1 MTNPKPK
8 QLSLYLAPETLNTL
22 GVIGGQH
29 GDDINLALSSSAN
42 LAVQFCVLVCQNNK
56 LDMSPNELLFC
67 CDILNGGAQMT
78 EFKTPDSVN
87 IASAF
92 ESMVFGL
99 RGEISTGCPELE
111 TWSID
116 RLSMLQ
122 TLSAIIA
129 STCHLFTLAMATR
142 HFWSKDPLPGFKSVT
157 DAGGYTTWAQ
167 QWTNQRNH

>member
-22 GVIGGQH
+22 GVIGGWH

-92 ESMVFGL
+92 ESMVSDL
-99 RGEISTGCPELE
+99 RCVLGDGCIEVEKWGIDEMSILKSLNAIS
-111 TWSID
+111 
-116 RLSMLQ
+116 
-122 TLSAIIA
+122 A
-129 STCHLFTLAMATR
+129 STCNLFTLAMATR
-142 HFWSKDPLPGFKSVT
+142 QFWAKDPLPGFKSVT

-167 QWTNQRNH
+167 QWTNQRNR